1 MLPVQSQPAE
11 HLVQIMRFRTDQ
23 FDTMKSLDDEYRTVT
38 AGKAIYTNEMIGR
51 DLDTD
56 EYVVIVTFPSKEAA
70 DVNNELSETSAM
82 AEKTAAIATE
92 GPSFSN
98 LEIIDV

>member
-1 MLPVQSQPAE
+1 MPE
-11 HLVQIMRFRTDQ
+11 FVQIMRFRTAD
-23 FDTMKSLDDEYRTVT
+23 FDTLNKLTEQYRSET
-38 AGKAIYTNEMIGR
+38 AGRSTYTSEVLGR

-70 DVNNELSETSAM
+70 DVNNALPETAAM
-82 AEKTAAIATE
+82 AEKMGGFTTE

-98 LEIIDV
+98 IEVIDQSSQPA